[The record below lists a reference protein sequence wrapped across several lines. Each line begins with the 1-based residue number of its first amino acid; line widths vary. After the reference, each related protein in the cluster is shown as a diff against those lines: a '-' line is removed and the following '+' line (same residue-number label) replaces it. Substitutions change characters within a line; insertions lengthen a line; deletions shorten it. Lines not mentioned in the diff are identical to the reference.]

1 MMRAKLEETMSQ
13 VTIDTLE
20 KLAFMFAFPDES
32 EEGRSGDSMVTG
44 SISFTGPFS
53 GTLLVTMS
61 TEVLQELTGN
71 MLGLDDD
78 EETTEDHRS
87 DALKET
93 MNIVCGNLL
102 PAIAGDE
109 VVFDIGVP
117 KVLSVGQGMK
127 KGAGIPDGRDPS
139 AKVNLDLDEGQC
151 VLFLFLD
158 GEIPKGVILP

>member
-1 MMRAKLEETMSQ
+1 MRAKLEEIMSQ

-20 KLAFMFAFPDES
+20 KLAFMFAFPDED
-32 EEGRSGDSMVTG
+32 EEGQPRDSMIAG
-44 SISFTGPFS
+44 SVSFTGPFS
-53 GTLLVTMS
+53 GTLIVTIS
-61 TEVLQELTGN
+61 IEGLQELAGN
-71 MLGLDDD
+71 MLGLEDG

-93 MNIVCGNLL
+93 MNVICGNLL

-109 VVFDIGVP
+109 VIFDIGVP
-117 KVLSVGQGMK
+117 GVLPADQEMR
-127 KGAGIPDGRDPS
+127 KGAGIPDGREPS

-158 GEIPKGVILP
+158 GAIPKDIVLP

>member
-1 MMRAKLEETMSQ
+1 MRAKLEEKMSQ

-20 KLAFMFAFPDES
+20 KLAFMFAFSDEGGEDPPRDS
-32 EEGRSGDSMVTG
+32 TVSGSV
-44 SISFTGPFS
+44 SFTGPFS
-53 GTLLVTMS
+53 GTLVVTMS
-61 TEVLQELTGN
+61 IEVLQELAGN

-78 EETTEDHRS
+78 EETTQDHQS

-93 MNIVCGNLL
+93 MNVVCGNLL

-117 KVLSVGQGMK
+117 KVLPADQEMK

-158 GEIPKGVILP
+158 GEIPKDVVLP